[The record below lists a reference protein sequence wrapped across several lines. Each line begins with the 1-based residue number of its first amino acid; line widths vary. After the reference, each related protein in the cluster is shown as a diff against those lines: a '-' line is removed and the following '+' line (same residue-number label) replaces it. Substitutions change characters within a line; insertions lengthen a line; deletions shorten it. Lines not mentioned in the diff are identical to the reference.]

1 VRPRRREAYR
11 TATIKDTLF
20 AMEHGGNPVR
30 DRAALRERW
39 YAEGWFGETDL
50 AAAFCDADAAE
61 GTVVFAAADSR
72 VSLTRSQIVAD
83 ARRIARGLID
93 LGIGPGDVVA
103 IQSPTSPRSLT
114 TMVGTWL
121 CGGVVLPV
129 VTALGPRDLEF
140 ILWQSKARALCVTG
154 VTVGSLHPDQAGPAI
169 PAEFLAR
176 AQREIGK
183 DYDE

>member
-1 VRPRRREAYR
+1 
-11 TATIKDTLF
+11 
-20 AMEHGGNPVR
+20 MEHGGNPVR

-39 YAEGWFGETDL
+39 YAEGWFGATDL
-50 AAAFCDADAAE
+50 AAAFCDEETPE

-83 ARRIARGLID
+83 ARQIARGLID

-140 ILWQSKARALCVTG
+140 ILWQSKARALCVPRRWRTTDFAAQARG
-154 VTVGSLHPDQAGPAI
+154 LTDRLPDLSTIIA
-169 PAEFLAR
+169 L
-176 AQREIGK
+176 
-183 DYDE
+183 DDEPSAAA